1 MDSAF
6 LFAHL
11 PVRVMGRLRAVQV
24 LGRLRSDRV
33 LQLPTPVLDAYLLTR
48 RTGVNQTGDPGQSLT
63 FW

>member
-33 LQLPTPVLDAYLLTR
+33 LQLPTPVLDAYCSLTVP
-48 RTGVNQTGDPGQSLT
+48 GVNQTGDPGQRLT